1 MDASLIRP
9 ASATNIWLTS
19 ASALMLVGVLLWMT
33 SAGFDAMTVMI
44 GCLVAMAAPVAAVD
58 LLWNKVYRRPSA
70 GLDGAGTEPLAARLP
85 RVAVKLL
92 GLWLTLALIGL
103 AYWALPEYGGDFYDP
118 FFDLVALIAPLF
130 ALGAIPYFIHVDRRM
145 ADPYDGNWLAGQLVL
160 GNLPSHPD
168 DISKLKHHALGW
180 TIKAFFLPLMTV
192 FLFANIQWMSDNDVS
207 LALSPDA
214 FGWWLRLAFTID
226 LAYATI
232 GYILTLRMLDT
243 HVRSAN
249 PLLLGW
255 VVAIICYPPFWP
267 LLEGQ
272 YLNFA
277 GPESWETWLAG
288 SPLLH
293 GLWGAGLLALIFFY
307 AWSSVAFG
315 LRFSNLTH
323 RGIITDG
330 PYALTKHPAYISKNL
345 FWWLS
350 AMPFVTSNGWEFA
363 IKGCLLLGV
372 VNAIYLV
379 RARTEERHL
388 SQDLVYVAYAAWIRE
403 HGAIARLAAA
413 ASRHPA
419 LQARGPA
426 RG

>member
-1 MDASLIRP
+1 MNASPIRP
-9 ASATNIWLTS
+9 ACASGIWLTS
-19 ASALMLVGVLLWMT
+19 ASALLLIGVLVWMT
-33 SAGFDAMTVMI
+33 SSNFDAMTV
-44 GCLVAMAAPVAAVD
+44 LVACLLAMAVPIGIVD
-58 LLWNKVYRRPSA
+58 VVWNKVYRRRSA
-70 GLDGAGTEPLAARLP
+70 GLDGPGTEPLAVRLP

-92 GLWLTLALIGL
+92 GLWVTLALIAL

-118 FFDLVALIAPLF
+118 FFDLVALIAPVF

-145 ADPYDGNWLAGQLVL
+145 ADPYDGYWLAGQLVS

-232 GYILTLRMLDT
+232 GYILTLRLLDT

-249 PLLLGW
+249 SLLLGW
-255 VVAIICYPPFWP
+255 VVAIICYPPFWN

-272 YLNFA
+272 YLSFA
-277 GPESWETWLAG
+277 GPESWETWLSG
-288 SPLLH
+288 SPLVYT
-293 GLWGAGLLALIFFY
+293 LWAAGLLALMFFY

-323 RGIITDG
+323 RGIITSG

-363 IKGCLLLGV
+363 VKGCLLLAV
-372 VNAIYLV
+372 VNAIYFV

-388 SQDLVYVAYAAWIRE
+388 SHDPVYVAYAEWIGE
-403 HGAIARLAAA
+403 QGGIARLAGSV
-413 ASRHPA
+413 SRRPA
-419 LQARGPA
+419 LPA
-426 RG
+426 RVIRH